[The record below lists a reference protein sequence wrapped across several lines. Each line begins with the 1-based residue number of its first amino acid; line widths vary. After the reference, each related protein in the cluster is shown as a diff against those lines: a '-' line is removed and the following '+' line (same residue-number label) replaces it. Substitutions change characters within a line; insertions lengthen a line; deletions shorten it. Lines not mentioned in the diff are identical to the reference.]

1 MKIICL
7 GDSYT
12 EGYLVDKSY
21 ADFLKDYGHQVI
33 NLGKNGDRTSG
44 MLYRFKGEACDI
56 QIIFAGTN
64 DFFDATSPE
73 RVFENI
79 KELLNKSKGQKNI
92 IIIPPLMEKDESYPR
107 YSEINEK
114 INQLANL
121 EKNLDAIIIDARKIK
136 PSYIDGLHMRED
148 FHIKLAGEILNVI
161 QKTQE

>member
-7 GDSYT
+7 GDSFT

-21 ADFLKDYGHQVI
+21 ADLLKDYGHQVI

-44 MLYRFKGEACDI
+44 MLDRFKGEACDI

-79 KELLNKSKGQKNI
+79 KELLNKSKAKQNI
-92 IIIPPLMEKDESYPR
+92 IINPPLMEKDESYPR
-107 YSEINEK
+107 YFEMNEK

-148 FHIKLAGEILNVI
+148 FHRKLAGEILNVI

>member
-7 GDSYT
+7 GDSFT

-21 ADFLKDYGHQVI
+21 ADLLKDYGHQVI

-44 MLYRFKGEACDI
+44 MLERFNPEVCDI

-64 DFFDATSPE
+64 DFFDATSPDQ
-73 RVFENI
+73 VFENI
-79 KELLNKSKGQKNI
+79 KELLNKSKGQQNI
-92 IIIPPLMEKDESYPR
+92 IISPPLMEKDESYPR

-114 INQLANL
+114 INKLGDL
-121 EKNLDAIIIDARKIK
+121 EKKLDAILIDAKKIK

-148 FHIKLAGEILNVI
+148 FHLKLAGEILNKI